1 MQALAAA
8 SECRESE
15 EEYDVFKCAYALMM
29 FGVLNLGL
37 RHEALKD
44 LVNSQQNEEL
54 INNLVVKKNSEP
66 SDLLMQLNYRFHAS
80 FPEQYLEMISY
91 YESLTSPTTE
101 VRPVDF

>member
-29 FGVLNLGL
+29 FGVPNLGL